1 MEAGL
6 LPTEAAALLE
16 LGAVL
21 ELLDPQ
27 HEPVLLLGDFNART
41 ASLAP
46 SVEGQISRMSTDTV
60 LNARGRAL
68 LSLLTQHELQLLSGT
83 TQLSRCATSISGSSP
98 EAATSV
104 VDYIIASRA
113 AAPWVTSVM
122 VGDA

>member
-46 SVEGQISRMSTDTV
+46 SVEG
-60 LNARGRAL
+60 
-68 LSLLTQHELQLLSGT
+68 
-83 TQLSRCATSISGSSP
+83 
-98 EAATSV
+98 
-104 VDYIIASRA
+104 
-113 AAPWVTSVM
+113 
-122 VGDA
+122 

>member
-46 SVEGQISRMSTDTV
+46 FC
-60 LNARGRAL
+60 RGPD
-68 LSLLTQHELQLLSGT
+68 LTHE
-83 TQLSRCATSISGSSP
+83 
-98 EAATSV
+98 
-104 VDYIIASRA
+104 Y
-113 AAPWVTSVM
+113 
-122 VGDA
+122 

>member
-27 HEPVLLLGDFNART
+27 HEPVLLMGDFNACT

-46 SVEGQISRMSTDTV
+46 SVEGQISRMSTNTV
-60 LNARGRAL
+60 LMPVAML
-68 LSLLTQHELQLLSGT
+68 FF
-83 TQLSRCATSISGSSP
+83 P
-98 EAATSV
+98 
-104 VDYIIASRA
+104 Y
-113 AAPWVTSVM
+113 
-122 VGDA
+122 

>member
-21 ELLDPQ
+21 GLLDPQ
-27 HEPVLLLGDFNART
+27 NEPVLLLGDFNART

-60 LNARGRAL
+60 LNARGHAL
-68 LSLLTQHELQLLSGT
+68 LSLL
-83 TQLSRCATSISGSSP
+83 I
-98 EAATSV
+98 
-104 VDYIIASRA
+104 
-113 AAPWVTSVM
+113 
-122 VGDA
+122 